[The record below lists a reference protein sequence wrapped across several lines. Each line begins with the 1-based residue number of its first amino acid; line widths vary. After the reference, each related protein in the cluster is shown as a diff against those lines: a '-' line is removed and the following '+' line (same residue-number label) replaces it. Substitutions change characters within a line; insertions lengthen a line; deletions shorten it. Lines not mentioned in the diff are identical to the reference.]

1 MILLP
6 ALGGANVSE
15 TQANYKNTLNL
26 PQTDFPMKAN
36 LPQREPQLLA
46 RWEEAKL
53 YERILA
59 ARRDAPLFVLH
70 DGPPFANGDVHIGTA
85 LNKILKDVIVKYKTM
100 RGFRVP
106 YVPGW
111 DCHGQPIEY
120 KVTKELGDKAKT
132 ISQTE
137 LRKRCRAYAEKY
149 IDVQRQQFK
158 RLGVFGD
165 WAHPY
170 LTMTPSYEAEIIGAL
185 ADMVGD
191 GYIYRGKK
199 PVYWCATCRTAL
211 AEAEVE
217 YADHVSPSVY
227 VKFPVKGHD
236 KEFAVIWTTT
246 PWTLPAN
253 LAIAVK
259 PELAYV
265 RAKVTGHATP
275 HPDPLPQGERGSNGK
290 PPLPSGGEDKGEG
303 EFWWIAEGLVEQ
315 VAQACGVG
323 LEIVEKMSGRD
334 LEGLVTRHP
343 FMDRDS
349 PIVFSPYVT
358 LEQGTGLVHTA
369 PGHGAEDYEIGQEY
383 GLETLAPVDDGG
395 VFTAEAGPFAG
406 QFVFKANK
414 SIVEHLRKI
423 GALAASTEVKHSYPH
438 CWRCK
443 NPIIFRA
450 MEQWFIA
457 LDHRGLRQSA
467 LTEVRNVHWVPAWG
481 QNRISG
487 TMEQRPDWCVSRQ
500 RAWGVPL
507 PFLQCRDCQKPILS
521 RELILKFR
529 ERVAKEG
536 VDIWFE
542 RSVKELFGD
551 VKCPACGS
559 VNLDKSPDIVDV
571 WFESGVSHR
580 AVLKS
585 NPQLA
590 YPADIYLEGSDQHR
604 GWFQS
609 SLLTAMATVKKP
621 PFKTVVT
628 HGFLVVQV
636 AETNKK
642 QKISKSAGKPANS
655 EDYVKRFG
663 ADVLRLWVVSEDYQA
678 DIPLS
683 EEIFARIGETYF
695 KIRNTLRILLANLH
709 DFDPAKNAV
718 PHGKLTEIDC
728 WLLSRLQALVADLTQ
743 AYESFEFHRVYH
755 LVNAFCAV
763 ELSSFYVDVMKDP
776 LYTLAPDSAAR
787 RSAQTVMYH
796 TAVTLAKLIAPAMPF
811 TADEVW
817 SFLPGREAESVHLT
831 EFPVADARWRD
842 AELEARWDRLM
853 EVRRVAALELEKARQ
868 AGQIGKSLEAR
879 VEIEPE
885 NDPARELL
893 EKLGPLL
900 ETVLIVSQVRVGR
913 PTGGELRV
921 KVSRAAGH
929 KCVRCWR
936 WTEDV
941 GVDVAHP
948 ALCGRCAE
956 VMRQRA

>member
-1 MILLP
+1 M
-6 ALGGANVSE
+6 SQ
-15 TQANYKNTLNL
+15 TNYKDSLNL

-36 LPQREPQLLA
+36 LPQREPQWLA
-46 RWEEAKL
+46 RWEESKL
-53 YERILA
+53 YDKIVA
-59 ARRDAPLFVLH
+59 ARREGPLFVLH

-100 RGFRVP
+100 RGFRTP

-120 KVTKELGDKAKT
+120 KVKKELGDKAKT
-132 ISQTE
+132 ISQSE
-137 LRKRCRAYAEKY
+137 LRKLCRTYAEKY
-149 IDVQRQQFK
+149 IDVQRRQFK

-165 WAHPY
+165 WDHPY
-170 LTMTPSYEAEIIGAL
+170 LTMNPSYEAEIIGAL

-191 GYIYRGKK
+191 GYVYRGKK

-227 VKFPVKGHD
+227 VKFPINGRNH
-236 KEFAVIWTTT
+236 EFAVIWTTT

-259 PELAYV
+259 PDLTYV
-265 RAKVTGHATP
+265 RARVKGLSATQAGTP
-275 HPDPLPQGERGSNGK
+275 VPPGTHGVAPVGE
-290 PPLPSGGEDKGEG
+290 L
-303 EFWWIAEGLVEQ
+303 WMLAEGLVEQ
-315 VAQACGVG
+315 VAQACGVE
-323 LEIVEKMSGRD
+323 LEVVEKLSGRD
-334 LEGLVTRHP
+334 LEGLVSRHP
-343 FMDRDS
+343 FMERDS
-349 PIVFSPYVT
+349 PIVLSPYVT

-369 PGHGAEDYEIGQEY
+369 PGHGAEDYEIGQKY
-383 GLETLAPVDDGG
+383 GLPTLAPVDDGG
-395 VFTAEAGPFAG
+395 VFTAEAGQFAG

-414 SIVEHLRKI
+414 SIVEHLRSI
-423 GALAASTEVKHSYPH
+423 GALAASTDVKHSYPH

-467 LTEVRNVHWVPAWG
+467 LDEVKNVHWVPAWG

-487 TMEQRPDWCVSRQ
+487 TIEQRPDWCVSRQ

-507 PFLQCRDCQKPILS
+507 PFLLCRDCQKPIVS

-529 ERVAKEG
+529 ERVARDG

-542 RSVKELFGD
+542 QSVKELFGD

-559 VNLDKSPDIVDV
+559 ANLDKSPDIVDV

-580 AVLKS
+580 AVLKT
-585 NPQLA
+585 NAQLA

-609 SLLTAMATVKKP
+609 SLLTAMATDGTS

-636 AETNKK
+636 EQTNKK

-678 DIPLS
+678 DVPLS

-695 KIRNTLRILLANLH
+695 KIRNTLRILLANLY
-709 DFDPAKNAV
+709 DFDPARNAV
-718 PHGKLTEIDC
+718 PHGKLTEIDR
-728 WLLSRLQALVADLTQ
+728 WLLSRLQALVADLTV
-743 AYESFEFHRVYH
+743 AYENFEFHRVYH

-763 ELSSFYVDVMKDP
+763 EISSFYVDVMKDP
-776 LYTLAPDSAAR
+776 LYTLAPNSADR
-787 RSAQTVMYH
+787 RSAQTAIYH
-796 TAVTLAKLIAPAMPF
+796 TAATLAKLLAPAMPF
-811 TADEVW
+811 TTDEVW
-817 SFLPGREAESVHLT
+817 SFLPGRETDSVHLAK
-831 EFPVADARWRD
+831 FPVADAKLRD
-842 AELEARWDRLM
+842 TELEARWERLL

-879 VEIEPE
+879 VEIEPGSE
-885 NDPARELL
+885 PAREML

-900 ETVLIVSQVRVGR
+900 ETVLIVSQVRVAR
-913 PTGGELRV
+913 PTGAELRV
-921 KVSRAAGH
+921 TVGPATGR

-941 GVDVAHP
+941 GADAAHP
-948 ALCGRCAE
+948 ELCGRCAE
-956 VMRQRA
+956 VMKQRG

>member
-1 MILLP
+1 M
-6 ALGGANVSE
+6 SQ
-15 TQANYKNTLNL
+15 TNYKDTLNL
-26 PQTDFPMKAN
+26 PRTDFPMKAN
-36 LPQREPQLLA
+36 LPQREPQTLA
-46 RWEEAKL
+46 RWEEHRL
-53 YERILA
+53 YEQIQA
-59 ARRDAPLFVLH
+59 ARASAPSFVLH
-70 DGPPFANGDVHIGTA
+70 DGPPFANGDVHVGTA

-100 RGFRVP
+100 RGFRAP

-120 KVTKELGDKAKT
+120 KVKKELGDKAKT
-132 ISQTE
+132 VSQAE
-137 LRKRCRAYAEKY
+137 LRQRCRAYAEKY
-149 IDVQRQQFK
+149 IEVQRQQFK

-165 WAHPY
+165 WEHPY
-170 LTMTPSYEAEIIGAL
+170 LTMNPSYEAEVIGAL
-185 ADMVGD
+185 AEMVGD

-227 VKFPVKGHD
+227 VKFPIKGRND
-236 KEFAVIWTTT
+236 QFAVIWTTT

-259 PELAYV
+259 PELKYV
-265 RAKVTGHATP
+265 RARVKGLFAGS
-275 HPDPLPQGERGSNGK
+275 LARAGET
-290 PPLPSGGEDKGEG
+290 
-303 EFWWIAEGLVEQ
+303 WILAEGLVEP
-315 VAQACGVG
+315 VAQACGVEF
-323 LEIVEKMSGRD
+323 EIVEKVPGRN
-334 LEGLVTRHP
+334 LEGLVARHP
-343 FMDRDS
+343 FMERDS
-349 PIVFSPYVT
+349 PFVLSPYVT

-369 PGHGAEDYEIGQEY
+369 PGHGAEDYEIGQKY
-383 GLETLAPVDDGG
+383 GLETLAPVDDAG

-414 SIVEHLRKI
+414 PIVEHLRKT
-423 GALAASTEVKHSYPH
+423 GALAASLDVKHSYPH

-457 LDHRGLRQSA
+457 LDHCGLRQRA
-467 LTEVRNVHWVPAWG
+467 LDEVKNVRWLPAWG

-487 TMEQRPDWCVSRQ
+487 TIEQRPDWCVSRQ

-507 PFLQCRDCQKPILS
+507 PFLLCRDCQKPVLS
-521 RELILKFR
+521 RELILRFR
-529 ERVAKEG
+529 DRVARDG

-542 RSVKELFGD
+542 RSVQDLFGD

-559 VNLDKSPDIVDV
+559 ANLEKCPDIVDV

-580 AVLKS
+580 AVLKT

-590 YPADIYLEGSDQHR
+590 YPADVYLEGSDQHR

-609 SLLTAMATVKKP
+609 SLLTAIATEGRS
-621 PFKTVVT
+621 PFKMVVT

-636 AETNKK
+636 ADTSKK

-695 KIRNTLRILLANLH
+695 KIRNTFRILLANLY
-709 DFDPAKNAV
+709 DFDPAHNAV
-718 PHGKLTEIDC
+718 PTANLTEIDR
-728 WLLSRLQALVADLTQ
+728 WLLSRLQALVAGLTD
-743 AYESFEFHRVYH
+743 AYENFEFHRVYH

-763 ELSSFYVDVMKDP
+763 EISSFYVDVMKDP
-776 LYTLAPDSAAR
+776 LYTLAPGSADR
-787 RSAQTVMYH
+787 RSAQTAMYR
-796 TAVTLAKLIAPAMPF
+796 AAATLAELIAPVMPF

-817 SFLPGREAESVHLT
+817 RCLPGRETESVHLAR
-831 EFPVADARWRD
+831 FPAVNAGLRD
-842 AELEARWDRLM
+842 PELESRWQRLF

-868 AGQIGKSLEAR
+868 AGQIGKSLEAQ
-879 VEIEPE
+879 VEIEP
-885 NDPARELL
+885 NDESERELL
-893 EKLGPLL
+893 EKLGSLL
-900 ETVLIVSQVRVGR
+900 ETVLIVSQVRVTR
-913 PTGGELRV
+913 PTGRERRITV
-921 KVSRAAGH
+921 RPAAGR

-941 GVDVAHP
+941 GTQAAHP
-948 ALCGRCAE
+948 GLCARCAE
-956 VMRQRA
+956 VMKQRENAEKG